1 MQVKW
6 WRQLR
11 RSWLATKSKFFIRSR
26 SSKFESGSATFFVLI
41 TMVLM
46 NAVLYSLAH
55 TGTRLINAQQSQFA
69 ADSSALG
76 CVLAQQDS
84 PQEFAEQIAEQIAEQ
99 NFAQVLE
106 FETSFDQCVVVVEVD
121 HVARRAVA
129 VSVGGLDLPTLQR

>member
-1 MQVKW
+1 MT
-6 WRQLR
+6 LM
-11 RSWLATKSKFFIRSR
+11 
-26 SSKFESGSATFFVLI
+26 SAALF
-41 TMVLM
+41 
-46 NAVLYSLAH
+46 SLAQI
-55 TGTRLINAQQSQFA
+55 GTRLINAQQSQFA

-84 PQEFAEQIAEQIAEQ
+84 PREIAEKIAAQ

-106 FETSFDQCVVVVEVD
+106 FKTSFDQCVVVVEVD